1 VGDPELLNMLAAEAE
16 RRSQTIIAGLEEL
29 AASGKKDTERV
40 EEMRVDAHG
49 LKGAALVVGESRLAD
64 LARLIEEFLKGR
76 VKSGRVEPGTAARV
90 IAAVSALTEGA
101 HAAAEGVAEPSSVG
115 ESLQALAG

>member
-1 VGDPELLNMLAAEAE
+1 VGDPELLNMLAAETE
-16 RRSQTIIAGLEEL
+16 RRGQTIIAGLEEL

-40 EEMRVDAHG
+40 EELRVDAHG

-64 LARLIEEFLKGR
+64 LARLIEEFFKGC
-76 VKSGRVEPGTAARV
+76 VKSGRVEPGRAATV
-90 IAAVSALTEGA
+90 VAAVSALTEGA
-101 HAAAEGVAEPSSVG
+101 HAAAEGVGEPSSVG